1 MRLRR
6 LIGWTA
12 GALLALLL
20 LAAAAG
26 AWWVGQTTSFVRWAL
41 AQAET
46 ATGGALQAGEA
57 SGTLLSGVELAGLTW
72 EQAGTRVEITGLRL
86 GWRPAAL
93 LSGELRLSELRGARV
108 AVTLGPGGGES
119 GPPVLPERIAL
130 PLKVGIDELE
140 VGELAVRGEG
150 FSAPAI
156 RGLLAAL
163 RIDDRA
169 LRLPRLSASVEGW
182 GALSAE
188 AQAMVASPFETALA
202 ARIEPAIPG
211 YPLLPPLQLDANGP
225 IETLAARLRML
236 APSGKASLGEPGP
249 GAMPW
254 ASLETTVRPL
264 SPLPVQAL
272 TLSLDGFEPDA
283 IGLPGPRARLSGR
296 LELAAET
303 GSEPASLAEVAWHGR
318 LALRNALPGPVDT
331 GLLPFAS
338 LDTALRWADRR
349 LALDDI
355 DLDGGVLRGE
365 ILVDTAVS
373 RPIFGVELP
382 AIAARLALRG
392 LDPAKAHRQA
402 WPARLGGEIALDAER
417 LEFSLTDANRRD
429 LSLAGAASLQGERLR
444 IAALKLRTPSGSV
457 DAAGSARWQAPWQVD
472 LEGRF
477 AGLDPARLAAIAGVE
492 LPEQAAALSGLAGDW
507 AAKGEVAPAL
517 ALDSRLRI
525 AEGRFDGRPLRVDW
539 QGRVSPDRVTGAAL
553 VASLGE
559 LSARLAGDAG
569 RDGDRLSLSLR
580 LPSLAAVD
588 PALPEALGLEG
599 ALNAEGELS
608 VPGFGVAALE
618 RSRVALRIDARG
630 LRHQAATVE
639 RARVTIEGTLGA
651 HRAAFELGRAQVG
664 ETRVEGSLAASGG
677 LVLSGLA
684 GGQPGRAAGRAG
696 GDARATGDAPA
707 WRWEGRVERLATVS
721 PLAVALAAPMPLVL
735 EPGSVRAGP
744 GSLRADGGR
753 LDIADFGLREGRVA
767 LAGEAQALPVSR
779 WAERFGLIPR
789 DAATIDEVR
798 LGGRW
803 ALAGTSVDDLD
814 GELQLRV
821 STTER
826 LDADG
831 QADLRLQRGAL
842 SGRVDLVLP
851 SLAVANRMIGPE
863 WAVAGRLRVAADLSG
878 TLREPGF
885 AGTLEGRELAMVQ
898 RRLGWRLGDGVLDAR
913 FDGDRLEVQTL
924 RLASGEG
931 SVTLSGTLLLE
942 GARGDFRLLAD
953 RLPVPIGPGQRI
965 VVSGDTRIAS
975 RAAELQW
982 TGKIRADEGLI
993 ELRGGE
999 APSLPGDV
1007 VIVDASAPAAPKG
1020 AEATGAIGA
1029 TGAPEAAE
1037 GAAAQSGSALRLG
1050 ADLEVDLGERIRVR
1064 GSGVDARLA
1073 GTLRLRGTLPDAPRA
1088 TGTVRIRDGT
1098 YTAYG
1103 QKLEISRGR
1112 VIFNGPLD
1120 NPVLDITAMR
1130 RGPAVEAGVAVTG
1143 TVLSPR
1149 VKLVSEPEVPDSQ
1162 KLSWLV
1168 LGVGPEDA
1176 RTGGQ
1181 VAALQAAAATLF
1193 GGEGGGLVSGIQES
1207 LGLDVLTIRN
1217 AAASGFDANFGASF
1231 PGQAGTG
1238 STPATGATQDV
1249 VAIGK
1254 RLGSRMLVTYEQG
1267 LRGIW
1272 SLLRF
1277 QYDITRRLSVR
1288 AQTGTDTAVDLLY
1301 FYSFD

>member
-12 GALLALLL
+12 GGLLALVL
-20 LAAAAG
+20 LAATAG

-46 ATGGALQAGEA
+46 ATGGALQADEPTG
-57 SGTLLSGVELAGLTW
+57 SLLGGIEVPRLTW
-72 EQAGTRVEITGLRL
+72 TQAGTQVEVSGLRL

-93 LSGELRLSELRGARV
+93 LSGELRLSELRAARV
-108 AVTLGPGGGES
+108 AVTLGPGDGGG

-130 PLKVGIDELE
+130 PLKLGIDALE
-140 VGELAVRGEG
+140 VGELAVSGEG
-150 FSAPAI
+150 FAAPSI
-156 RGLLAAL
+156 RTLLATL
-163 RIDDRA
+163 RIDDRT
-169 LRLPRLSASVEGW
+169 LRLPRLAASVDGW

-188 AQAMVASPFETALA
+188 AQATVAAPFETGLA

-211 YPLLPPLQLDANGP
+211 YPKLPPLLLDANGP
-225 IETLAARLRML
+225 VEALATRLRML
-236 APSGKASLGEPGP
+236 APPGQSTLDEPGA
-249 GAMPW
+249 GAPAW
-254 ASLETTVRPL
+254 ATVETTLRPL
-264 SPLPVQAL
+264 APLPVQAL
-272 TLSLDGFEPDA
+272 TLTLDGFEPDA

-296 LELAAET
+296 LELAAEPAPRA
-303 GSEPASLAEVAWHGR
+303 SAEPAPSASAEAATLAGTPWQGR
-318 LALRNALPGPVDT
+318 LTLRNALPGPVDT

-338 LDTALRWADRR
+338 LDTGLRWADGRV
-349 LALDDI
+349 ALDEI

-365 ILVDTAVS
+365 VLVDTTLS
-373 RPIFGVELP
+373 RPLFGVALP

-392 LDPAKAHRQA
+392 LDPSRAHRQA

-417 LEFSLTDANRRD
+417 IEFSLSDANRRD
-429 LSLAGAASLQGERLR
+429 LGLAGAASLQGERLR
-444 IAALKLRTPSGSV
+444 IDSLKLRTPSGSI

-477 AGLDPARLAAIAGVE
+477 TGLDPARLAAIAGVE
-492 LPEQAAALSGLAGDW
+492 LPAQAAALGGLAGDW
-507 AAKGEVAPAL
+507 AARGEVAPAF
-517 ALDSRLRI
+517 ALDSRLTI
-525 AEGRFDGRPLRVDW
+525 VEGRFDGRPLRVDW
-539 QGRVSPDRVTGAAL
+539 QGRVAPDRVTGAAL

-588 PALPEALGLEG
+588 PGLPEALGVDG

-608 VPGFGVAALE
+608 VPGFDAAALE

-639 RARVTIEGTLGA
+639 RARVTIDGTLGA
-651 HRAAFELGRAQVG
+651 HRATLELGRAQAG
-664 ETRVEGSLAASGG
+664 SARVEGSLVASGG
-677 LVLSGLA
+677 LA
-684 GGQPGRAAGRAG
+684 RAAGAS
-696 GDARATGDAPA
+696 PA
-707 WRWEGRVERLATVS
+707 WRWEGLVERLATVS
-721 PLAVALAAPMPLVL
+721 PLAVTLAAPMPLAV
-735 EPGSVRAGP
+735 EPGGVRAGP
-744 GSLRADGGR
+744 GALRADGGR
-753 LDIADFGLREGRVA
+753 LDIAGFALREGRIE

-779 WAERFGLIPR
+779 WAERFGLIPK
-789 DAATIDEVR
+789 DAAAIDEVT

-803 ALAGTSVDDLD
+803 TLAGTSVDDLD

-821 STTER
+821 STTDR

-842 SGRVDLVLP
+842 AGRVDLVLP

-885 AGTLEGRELAMVQ
+885 SGTLEGRGLTMIQ

-1007 VIVDASAPAAPKG
+1007 VIVDASAPQAPAG
-1020 AEATGAIGA
+1020 GDAAEAETGR
-1029 TGAPEAAE
+1029 
-1037 GAAAQSGSALRLG
+1037 SGSALKLG
-1050 ADLEVDLGERIRVR
+1050 ADLEVDLGDRIRVR

-1149 VKLVSEPEVPDSQ
+1149 LKLVSEPEVPDSQ

-1193 GGEGGGLVSGIQES
+1193 GGDGGGLVSGIQES

-1238 STPATGATQDV
+1238 STPTTGATQDV
-1249 VAIGK
+1249 IAIGK

>member
-6 LIGWTA
+6 LIGWTV
-12 GALLALLL
+12 GGLLALVL
-20 LAAAAG
+20 LAAVAG
-26 AWWVGQTTSFVRWAL
+26 AWWIGQTTSFVRWAL
-41 AQAET
+41 AQGET
-46 ATGGALQAGEA
+46 ATGGALQASDPTG
-57 SGTLLSGVELAGLTW
+57 SLLGGIEVPRLTW
-72 EQAGTRVEITGLRL
+72 KQAGTLVEVSGLKL

-93 LSGELRLSELRGARV
+93 LSGELRLRELRAARV
-108 AVTLGPGGGES
+108 AVTLRPGGGES
-119 GPPVLPERIAL
+119 GPLALPERIAL
-130 PLKVGIDELE
+130 PLKIGIDEIE
-140 VGELAVRGEG
+140 VGELAVSGEG
-150 FSAPAI
+150 FAAPTV
-156 RGLLAAL
+156 RKLLATL
-163 RIDDRA
+163 RIDDQA
-169 LRLPRLSASVEGW
+169 LRLPRLAASVEGW

-188 AQAMVASPFETALA
+188 AQAAVAAPFETGLA

-211 YPLLPPLQLDANGP
+211 YPKLPPLLLDANGP
-225 IETLAARLRML
+225 VEALATRLRML
-236 APSGKASLGEPGP
+236 APPGQSSLGEPGA
-249 GAMPW
+249 GAPAW
-254 ASLETTVRPL
+254 ATVETSLRPL
-264 SPLPVQAL
+264 APLPVQAL
-272 TLSLDGFEPDA
+272 TLTLDGFEPDA

-296 LELAAET
+296 LELAAESAPRAS
-303 GSEPASLAEVAWHGR
+303 GEPGTLAETPWRGR

-331 GLLPFAS
+331 GLMPFSS
-338 LDTALRWADRR
+338 LDTGLRWADGR
-349 LALDDI
+349 LALDGI

-365 ILVDTAVS
+365 VLVDTTLS
-373 RPIFGVELP
+373 RPLFGVELP

-392 LDPAKAHRQA
+392 LDPSRAHRQA

-417 LEFSLTDANRRD
+417 VEFSLSDANRRD
-429 LSLAGAASLQGERLR
+429 LGLAGAASLQGERLR
-444 IAALKLRTPSGSV
+444 IDSLKLRTPSGSI
-457 DAAGSARWQAPWQVD
+457 DATGSARWQAPWQVD
-472 LEGRF
+472 LAGRF
-477 AGLDPARLAAIAGVE
+477 SGLDPARLAAIAGVE
-492 LPEQAAALSGLAGDW
+492 LPAQAAALRGLAGDW
-507 AAKGEVAPAL
+507 AARGEVAPAL
-517 ALDSRLRI
+517 ALDSRLKI
-525 AEGRFDGRPLRVDW
+525 VEGQFDGRPLRVDW
-539 QGRVSPDRVTGAAL
+539 QGRVAPDRVTGAAL

-588 PALPEALGLEG
+588 PALPEALGLDG

-608 VPGFGVAALE
+608 VPGFDAAALE
-618 RSRVALRIDARG
+618 RSRVALRLDARG
-630 LRHQAATVE
+630 LRHPAATVE
-639 RARVTIEGTLGA
+639 RARATIDGTLGA
-651 HRAAFELGRAQVG
+651 HRVTLQLGRAQVG
-664 ETRVEGSLAASGG
+664 DTRVEGSLAASGG
-677 LVLSGLA
+677 LAL
-684 GGQPGRAAGRAG
+684 
-696 GDARATGDAPA
+696 PA
-707 WRWEGRVERLATVS
+707 SASPVWRWEGLVERLATVS
-721 PLAVALAAPMPLVL
+721 PLAVTLAAPMPLAA
-735 EPGSVRAGP
+735 EPGSVRVGP

-753 LDIADFGLREGRVA
+753 LDVSGFALREGRIE

-779 WAERFGLIPR
+779 WAERFGLIPK
-789 DAATIDEVR
+789 DAAAIDEVR

-803 ALAGTSVDDLD
+803 TLAGTSVDDLD
-814 GELQLRV
+814 GELLLRV

-885 AGTLEGRELAMVQ
+885 AGTLEGRELTMIQ
-898 RRLGWRLGDGVLDAR
+898 RRLGWRLADGVLDAR

-931 SVTLSGTLLLE
+931 SVTLNGSLLLE

-965 VVSGDTRIAS
+965 VVSGDTRIQS

-999 APSLPGDV
+999 APSLPDDV
-1007 VIVDASAPAAPKG
+1007 VIVDASSKPGPGAAGAIDGAAG
-1020 AEATGAIGA
+1020 AEAA
-1029 TGAPEAAE
+1029 AP
-1037 GAAAQSGSALRLG
+1037 SGSALRLG

-1149 VKLVSEPEVPDSQ
+1149 VRLVSEPEVPDSQ

-1193 GGEGGGLVSGIQES
+1193 GGDGGGLVSGIQES

-1238 STPATGATQDV
+1238 STPTTGATQDV
-1249 VAIGK
+1249 IAIGK
-1254 RLGSRMLVTYEQG
+1254 RLGSRMMVTYEQG

-1301 FYSFD
+1301 FYAFD

>member
-6 LIGWTA
+6 LIGWAA

-46 ATGGALQAGEA
+46 AAGGALRSGEA
-57 SGTLLSGVELAGLTW
+57 RGTLLSGVELARMTW

-86 GWRPAAL
+86 GWRPVAL
-93 LSGELRLSELRGARV
+93 LSGELRLSELRAARV
-108 AVTLGPGGGES
+108 AVTLGPGGEG

-130 PLKVGIDELE
+130 PMKVAVDELE
-140 VGELAVRGEG
+140 VGELSVRGEG
-150 FSAPAI
+150 FSMPAI
-156 RGLLAAL
+156 RGLLAGL
-163 RIDDRA
+163 RIDDQA
-169 LRLPRLSASVEGW
+169 LRLPRLAASVDGW

-188 AQAMVASPFETALA
+188 AHAAVASPFQTALA

-236 APSGKASLGEPGP
+236 APPGKASLGEPGP
-249 GAMPW
+249 GAPAW
-254 ASLETTVRPL
+254 ATLETTVRPL

-296 LELAAET
+296 LELAAESA
-303 GSEPASLAEVAWHGR
+303 SEAASLAEVAWRGR

-355 DLDGGVLRGE
+355 DLDGGMLRGE

-373 RPIFGVELP
+373 RPLFGVELP

-402 WPARLGGEIALDAER
+402 WPARLGGEIALDAGR
-417 LEFSLTDANRRD
+417 LEFSLTDADRRN
-429 LSLAGAASLQGERLR
+429 LSLAGAAILQGERLR
-444 IAALKLRTPSGSV
+444 IASSKLRTPSGSIDV
-457 DAAGSARWQAPWQVD
+457 AGSARWQAPWQID

-492 LPEQAAALSGLAGDW
+492 LPAQVAALSGLAGDW
-507 AAKGEVAPAL
+507 AAKGEVAPVL

-525 AEGRFDGRPLRVDW
+525 TEGRFDDRPLRVDW

-569 RDGDRLSLSLR
+569 RDGDRLSLRLR
-580 LPSLAAVD
+580 LPSLAAVGT
-588 PALPEALGLEG
+588 ALPLALGLEG
-599 ALNAEGELS
+599 ALTAEGEVS
-608 VPGFGVAALE
+608 VPGFDAAALE
-618 RSRVALRIDARG
+618 RSQVVLRIDARG
-630 LRHQAATVE
+630 LRHPAATVE
-639 RARVTIEGTLGA
+639 RARITVEGTLGA
-651 HRAAFELGRAQVG
+651 HRMAFDLGRAQVG
-664 ETRVEGSLAASGG
+664 STRVAGSLVASGG
-677 LVLSGLA
+677 LALPGLA
-684 GGQPGRAAGRAG
+684 AGQPGRSAGQAG
-696 GDARATGDAPA
+696 GDARATGASPA
-707 WRWEGRVERLATVS
+707 WRWEGRIDRLATEL
-721 PLAVALAAPMPLVL
+721 PLAVALAAPMPLAV

-753 LDIADFGLREGRVA
+753 LDIADFALREGRIE

-803 ALAGTSVDDLD
+803 TLAGTSVDDLD
-814 GELQLRV
+814 GALQLRV

-826 LDADG
+826 LDAGG

-885 AGTLEGRELAMVQ
+885 AGTLEGRELAMIQ

-913 FDGDRLEVQTL
+913 FDGDRLEVKTL

-965 VVSGDTRIAS
+965 VVSGDTRIES

-1007 VIVDASAPAAPKG
+1007 VIVDASAPPAPRGAGAAG
-1020 AEATGAIGA
+1020 S
-1029 TGAPEAAE
+1029 
-1037 GAAAQSGSALRLG
+1037 AAAQSGPAQSESALRLG

-1238 STPATGATQDV
+1238 SAPATGATQDV

-1254 RLGSRMLVTYEQG
+1254 RLGSRMLITYEQG